1 MVALIFL
8 TETPFYLLEQKCGIK
23 MKNSIIELARE
34 LIRRPSISPDDQGCQ
49 QIIAER
55 LERLGFQIEWLPLM
69 IR

>member
-1 MVALIFL
+1 
-8 TETPFYLLEQKCGIK
+8 
-23 MKNSIIELARE
+23 MKNSIIKLACE

-55 LERLGFQIEWLPLM
+55 LERLGFQIEWLLLM